1 MDKVTS
7 SRWKPGQSGNPRG
20 RKPGSGAVQE
30 LRREIER
37 FIPEV
42 IHRMAQRALDG
53 DVGAARLLLERA
65 IPPLRPTEA
74 PHGFEFPTGG
84 PAAQARAV
92 IGLGAAGD
100 LTLGQV
106 SLLVSTL
113 TNISRLAETE
123 ELERR
128 IAVLEASVEVKTPT

>member
-37 FIPEV
+37 FIPEI
-42 IHRMAQRALDG
+42 IHRMAQKALDG

-65 IPPLRPTEA
+65 IPPLRPVEA
-74 PHGFEFPTGG
+74 PQCFDFPVGTM
-84 PAAQARAV
+84 AAQGRAIV
-92 IGLGAAGD
+92 AQGASGD
-100 LTLGQV
+100 LSVAQV
-106 SLLVSTL
+106 ARLVATMSSLSQL
-113 TNISRLAETE
+113 IAIEEIDKRLA
-123 ELERR
+123 
-128 IAVLEASVEVKTPT
+128 ALEASVGA